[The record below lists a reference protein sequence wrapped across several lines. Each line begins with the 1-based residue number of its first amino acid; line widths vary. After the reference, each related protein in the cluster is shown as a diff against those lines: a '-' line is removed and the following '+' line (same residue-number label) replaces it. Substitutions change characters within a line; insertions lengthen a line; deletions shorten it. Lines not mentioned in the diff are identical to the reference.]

1 LLAIATAVWLALMWH
16 GLGDWRK
23 SETSQRVALIILGVI
38 GLALGFGVLM
48 TQSRA
53 GWLAIAGALGLG
65 VFWVVIGP
73 LARRVNLP
81 QWAIFWIGLGFALGV
96 VAGIVISKPE
106 LVTTVFGNLPG
117 PNSSMSRIVIYKQ
130 VWRLAQDTPFTGGG
144 LAAFPGLYS
153 TYVLSIPTLYLTHAH
168 NSLLNLLVEQGWLGA
183 GSYGLALALV
193 AWFGVLRFNELGR
206 QERAIASA
214 GLLGLAVIIFNGL
227 GDATL
232 VASRVTPAIL
242 VPLGLALCGQTKF
255 DSIWKPGRWWLVAVV
270 LVGVGAAIFYKPL
283 LAQWHANLGVL
294 AQDKVALKNW
304 PTNEWDVVSKT
315 DQYQPAQQEFAQ
327 ALAID
332 PDNRTALYRT
342 GLIAMDALDFKTAAD
357 NLQRVYDVDPVQRA
371 TIKNL
376 GYAYAWLGEYDRAK
390 PLLSTIAESEGELQ
404 IYGWWWLNKRGR
416 TDLAENAIVMLGRIH

>member
-1 LLAIATAVWLALMWH
+1 
-16 GLGDWRK
+16 
-23 SETSQRVALIILGVI
+23 
-38 GLALGFGVLM
+38 
-48 TQSRA
+48 
-53 GWLAIAGALGLG
+53 
-65 VFWVVIGP
+65 
-73 LARRVNLP
+73 
-81 QWAIFWIGLGFALGV
+81 
-96 VAGIVISKPE
+96 
-106 LVTTVFGNLPG
+106 
-117 PNSSMSRIVIYKQ
+117 
-130 VWRLAQDTPFTGGG
+130 
-144 LAAFPGLYS
+144 
-153 TYVLSIPTLYLTHAH
+153 
-168 NSLLNLLVEQGWLGA
+168 
-183 GSYGLALALV
+183 
-193 AWFGVLRFNELGR
+193 
-206 QERAIASA
+206 
-214 GLLGLAVIIFNGL
+214 
-227 GDATL
+227 